1 MEFLGISEGDF
12 QEAAVNNP
20 NDVEIS
26 DWVLEASGKGADE
39 ITAFNE
45 RMANWGP
52 EDESSRAY
60 FEQRRQE
67 VDPTRTDIKTWADL
81 QDVDDKLSF
90 E

>member
-1 MEFLGISEGDF
+1 M
-12 QEAAVNNP
+12 
-20 NDVEIS
+20 
-26 DWVLEASGKGADE
+26 LEQSGKGADE
-39 ITAFNE
+39 IAAFNE

-60 FEQRRQE
+60 FEKRLQE
-67 VDPTRTDIKTWADL
+67 VAPTRTDIKTWAAL